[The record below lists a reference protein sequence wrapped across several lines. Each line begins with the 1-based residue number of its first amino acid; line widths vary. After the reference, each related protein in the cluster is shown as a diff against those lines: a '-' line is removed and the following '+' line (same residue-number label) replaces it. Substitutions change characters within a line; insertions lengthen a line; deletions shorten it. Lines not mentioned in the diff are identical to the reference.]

1 LAGENE
7 TMAEIGRII
16 GSTLNIDEIY
26 EGLGEVVNKII
37 PFDGIV
43 INMIDS
49 EKNAVRIVFAAGEE
63 MLDRKTEKIYPL
75 EGSGNGEM
83 VRTKSSLLIQTEDFE
98 EYKDRFPMLLST
110 FQAGFRSILDV
121 PLFSQGEIIGGLLL
135 RSRKPYAYTD
145 KDVRVA
151 ERIGSQIAGAIA
163 NIQLFQERK
172 RIEEA
177 LTKREKQ
184 YRTLI
189 EGAGQAGE
197 GILIAQN
204 AGDREGGI
212 VFASKAA
219 LEMTGYSQEEIR
231 QASWFDIIHPA
242 DRPAALIRYRERIEG
257 KHHPGVYEITLVCKG
272 GSTIPIE
279 ATAART
285 EFRDQPAVI
294 TFFRDIAKRKQIAE
308 KLTTSEERYRNFFNN
323 AQIGLFQTRISDGR
337 MLEANDRIAQIHGYR
352 SREECIRNYVVSD
365 HYVDPGTRERLL
377 EEIQRTGEVRNFEAR
392 LSKKDGTLFWS
403 RFSAR
408 SYPEKGY
415 MEGVVVDITEEK
427 LAQEKLRESEERFR
441 RLVENAPLG
450 ILSIDVDGNVID
462 INAPAY
468 AIIGSHAAEGSRAI
482 NLFTSSHMMEAGIA
496 DQFRRCLETRKAH
509 VFETSYRGDRENGIH
524 LRCYL
529 TPILNPAGGVNGV
542 QALLEDISE
551 RMKLED
557 QLLQAQ
563 KMEAIGT
570 LAGGIAH
577 DFNNILTG
585 IMGYAEL
592 ASWDLTEGSKAK
604 YNIKQSISAAHRAKD
619 LVQQILAFSRQ
630 GKQDRRPLD
639 IRPIIKEGLKF
650 LRASIPATIE
660 IRHNIAGDMGII
672 EADPTQI
679 HQVRMNLCTNA
690 AHAMSERGGLLE
702 VSLSQFD
709 LGPGVKG
716 AYHGM
721 DVGRYLKLRVTDTGH
736 GITPEVLPRIFEPY
750 FTTKEVGKGTGL
762 GLATVHG
769 IVKSYGGGITVSS
782 EPGEGAVFE
791 IYFPRIDTEKEP
803 TAVDQSEP
811 LLLGEQERILFVDDE
826 SSIVEINQF
835 LLKHLG
841 YQVEG
846 RTSSIEARELFR
858 AHPDRFDLVITD
870 MTMPNMTGDKLAQEL
885 LKIRPGIPI
894 ILCTGFSERITA
906 DKAKAMGIEEFV
918 TKPLIIYDLAKLIR
932 RALDRRKKIPG

>member
-1 LAGENE
+1 
-7 TMAEIGRII
+7 
-16 GSTLNIDEIY
+16 
-26 EGLGEVVNKII
+26 
-37 PFDGIV
+37 
-43 INMIDS
+43 
-49 EKNAVRIVFAAGEE
+49 
-63 MLDRKTEKIYPL
+63 
-75 EGSGNGEM
+75 
-83 VRTKSSLLIQTEDFE
+83 
-98 EYKDRFPMLLST
+98 
-110 FQAGFRSILDV
+110 
-121 PLFSQGEIIGGLLL
+121 
-135 RSRKPYAYTD
+135 
-145 KDVRVA
+145 
-151 ERIGSQIAGAIA
+151 
-163 NIQLFQERK
+163 
-172 RIEEA
+172 
-177 LTKREKQ
+177 
-184 YRTLI
+184 
-189 EGAGQAGE
+189 
-197 GILIAQN
+197 
-204 AGDREGGI
+204 
-212 VFASKAA
+212 
-219 LEMTGYSQEEIR
+219 
-231 QASWFDIIHPA
+231 
-242 DRPAALIRYRERIEG
+242 
-257 KHHPGVYEITLVCKG
+257 
-272 GSTIPIE
+272 
-279 ATAART
+279 
-285 EFRDQPAVI
+285 
-294 TFFRDIAKRKQIAE
+294 
-308 KLTTSEERYRNFFNN
+308 
-323 AQIGLFQTRISDGR
+323 
-337 MLEANDRIAQIHGYR
+337 
-352 SREECIRNYVVSD
+352 
-365 HYVDPGTRERLL
+365 
-377 EEIQRTGEVRNFEAR
+377 
-392 LSKKDGTLFWS
+392 
-403 RFSAR
+403 
-408 SYPEKGY
+408 
-415 MEGVVVDITEEK
+415 
-427 LAQEKLRESEERFR
+427 
-441 RLVENAPLG
+441 
-450 ILSIDVDGNVID
+450 
-462 INAPAY
+462 
-468 AIIGSHAAEGSRAI
+468 
-482 NLFTSSHMMEAGIA
+482 
-496 DQFRRCLETRKAH
+496 
-509 VFETSYRGDRENGIH
+509 
-524 LRCYL
+524 
-529 TPILNPAGGVNGV
+529 
-542 QALLEDISE
+542 
-551 RMKLED
+551 
-557 QLLQAQ
+557 
-563 KMEAIGT
+563 MEAIGT

-679 HQVRMNLCTNA
+679 HQVLMNLCTNA